1 MPLRTSPGN
10 SCRFEGC
17 TLTGAL
23 SVTTAVRDSASI
35 VHGPAGC
42 AHHNF
47 SLLHTIA
54 LDQDAMSFPCI
65 VSSGML
71 DTEVVFGGEDAL
83 HAAIRSAV
91 AQGVSS
97 IHVLSTCIA
106 ETIGDD
112 VAAVC
117 NRDWDVPVIRVPTAG
132 FLGGSF
138 QKGVNNALAAIAATA
153 PPSDRTGPLRRVN
166 VIGEKNLEYEV
177 EENYAEVARLLSL
190 LGLSVNLRFV
200 RYITVADVDRLKDAS
215 LNILREKGMEQTGN
229 ELAARFH
236 TPYLDSFPSG
246 LSSTTGFL
254 VNAGVLC
261 GVDYQEAVARELE
274 YQQGALSRFSDL
286 SGRCISLPPSGC
298 GDTVASAVREVAGLL
313 GITIGPHG
321 TRVPVPYEP
330 PVGTGG
336 VVRMLHRW
344 RRALHA

>member
-1 MPLRTSPGN
+1 MPLRNSPGN

-54 LDQDAMSFPCI
+54 LDQDAITFPRI
-65 VSSGML
+65 ISSGML

-91 AQGVSS
+91 GQGVSS
-97 IHVLSTCIA
+97 VYVLSSCIA

-112 VAAVC
+112 VAGAC
-117 NRDWDVPVIRVPTAG
+117 SRDWGVPVIRVPTAG

-153 PPSDRTGPLRRVN
+153 PCSDRAGPPGRVN

-200 RYITVADVDRLKDAS
+200 RHITASDVERLKDAS

-246 LSSTTGFL
+246 LSATTGFL
-254 VNAGVLC
+254 VNAGVSC
-261 GVDYQEAVARELE
+261 GVDYQEAVAREQE
-274 YQQGALSRFSDL
+274 YQRAVLSRFSDL
-286 SGRCISLPPSGC
+286 SGHCISPPPSGC
-298 GDTVASAVREVAGLL
+298 GDAVGSAVQEIAGLL
-313 GITIGPHG
+313 GLTIGLHG

-330 PVGTGG
+330 PVGTSGI
-336 VVRMLHRW
+336 VRMLHRW